1 MGYFLPNLLW
11 LDRNFFI
18 KNLDKIF
25 YQQDEKHWNVAMQ
38 GYLFYKG
45 VNSDIYSL
53 VKDKNNYLKSI
64 ETDFQSK
71 EIKRSLIQHIAIG
84 YLRGLE
90 ELKGKNS
97 LFNIILKKWND
108 EEIREIISFFY
119 YDKSI
124 QIEKELK
131 IKVLDFWKYCFNK
144 LDKKTTFTDVDKSIL
159 SDLNLLACFLDK
171 INEEKQWLL
180 QSVPYIGLNYN
191 SPEFV
196 KCLIKLAD
204 DNTIEV
210 YEVFK
215 LMLSY
220 FILTASEENVIS
232 IIKKIA
238 DKLDRKSASEIV
250 DIYLTRNF
258 EFVRNI
264 I

>member
-1 MGYFLPNLLW
+1 M
-11 LDRNFFI
+11 
-18 KNLDKIF
+18 
-25 YQQDEKHWNVAMQ
+25 
-38 GYLFYKG
+38 
-45 VNSDIYSL
+45 NSDIFSL
-53 VKDKNNYLKSI
+53 VKDQNNYLKSI
-64 ETDFQSK
+64 EADFQNK

-90 ELKGKNS
+90 KLKSKDS
-97 LFNIILKKWND
+97 LFNIVLKKWND

-119 YDKSI
+119 FIKNI
-124 QIEKELK
+124 HIEKELK

-180 QSVPYIGLNYN
+180 QSVQYVGLNYN
-191 SPEFV
+191 SSEFI

-204 DNTIEV
+204 DNTVEV

-215 LMLSY
+215 FMLSY
-220 FILTASEENVIS
+220 FIPTDSDENVIS

-238 DKLDRKSASEIV
+238 DKLNKKSAGEIV
-250 DIYLTRNF
+250 DIYLTRGF
-258 EFVRNI
+258 KFARNI